1 MIRYIIFMF
10 LLISPFLSSAQQV
23 SLNLAR
29 ETYFGMSV
37 DECNAL
43 KLSAD
48 FDKSPPVDAVL
59 KAYYGASTAA
69 APACISNPAK
79 KITYFRKGKQLIA
92 EAVRLNPDNFEIRFL
107 RFATQSKTPSFL
119 GYDQN
124 IEEDKRF
131 LLANLEKG
139 RKAISNNRIFARIS
153 DFLAASDRL
162 TKIEQ
167 ASVRRIIETSQR

>member
-1 MIRYIIFMF
+1 MVRFIILLF
-10 LLISPFLSSAQQV
+10 LFSSTFLSSAQQV

-43 KLSAD
+43 KLSTD
-48 FDKSPPVDAVL
+48 FEKSPPVDALL

-69 APACISNPAK
+69 APACISNPSK
-79 KITYFRKGKQLIA
+79 KISYFRKGKQLIA

-107 RFATQSKTPSFL
+107 RFATQSKTPAFL
-119 GYDQN
+119 GYDQH

-139 RKAISNNRIFARIS
+139 RKTVSNSRIFAKMS
-153 DFLAASDRL
+153 DFLANSDKL
-162 TKIEQ
+162 TKSEQ
-167 ASVRRIIETSQR
+167 AGVRRISETSEK